1 MMRANQHTITGGI
14 YLVINPAMDEDLLL
28 NKLTAALL
36 GGLQA
41 VQLWDNWA
49 PGAGKHALINKAA
62 ELCRPYNV
70 PLLINNDWQLL
81 LENPLLNGIHF
92 DEIPEDIAA
101 IRAKADREF
110 LAGITC
116 SDDLQPA
123 LYANENGFDYV
134 SFCAMFPSPSAGSC
148 SIVMP
153 ETVRQA
159 RALTAMPLF
168 VSGGI
173 TPANARELKATVPFD
188 GIAVISGIMSA
199 DDPEKIIKQYKDA
212 AGI

>member
-1 MMRANQHTITGGI
+1 MMKTKQQAIAGGI
-14 YLVINPAMDEDLLL
+14 YLVINPAMDEDVLL
-28 NKLTAALL
+28 NKLTAALR

-49 PGAGKHALINKAA
+49 PGADKHALINKAG
-62 ELCRPYNV
+62 ELCQSYDV

-81 LENPLLNGIHF
+81 IENPLLNGIHF
-92 DEIPEDIAA
+92 DEIPDDIAA
-101 IRAKADREF
+101 IRAQVSREF
-110 LAGITC
+110 IAGITC
-116 SDDLQPA
+116 SDDLLPVT
-123 LYANENGFDYV
+123 YANENSFDYI

-173 TPANARELKATVPFD
+173 TPANAGQLKVTVPFD

-199 DDPEKIIKQYKDA
+199 DDPEEIIKQYKDA